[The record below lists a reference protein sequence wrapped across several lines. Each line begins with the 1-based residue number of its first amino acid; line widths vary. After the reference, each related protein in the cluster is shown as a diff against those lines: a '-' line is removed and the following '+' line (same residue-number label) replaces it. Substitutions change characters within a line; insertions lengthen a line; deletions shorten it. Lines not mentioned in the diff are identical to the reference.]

1 MVALIKRVAIFVS
14 FISMSCVAQASLI
27 VNGSFEQVIFEDGS
41 QSHGQVKNTNLA
53 DFQHKNKGWDI
64 FEVIPGWFTSVG
76 NGIEIQKNIVTRS
89 QDGNQHVELDSH
101 RRGGSNSMM
110 TQTLTSLIIGDE
122 YQLEYYYK
130 PRTNNQNDNG
140 INVYWFETGTSFSNS
155 IPAIYTSD
163 GTRRQQPNWQ
173 LQSMSFTAQA
183 TSMDLSFAA
192 TGSQNTLG
200 GLIDN
205 VSLVNVTQVPE
216 PSTLIMFLLPIGL
229 MVARS
234 KSQAK

>member
-1 MVALIKRVAIFVS
+1 MGAFIKRVAILAAF
-14 FISMSCVAQASLI
+14 FGMSSVAQASLI
-27 VNGSFEQVIFEDGS
+27 INGSFEQVIFEDGS
-41 QSHGQVKNTNLA
+41 LSHGQVKNTNLA
-53 DFQHKNKGWDI
+53 DFQQKNRGWDI

-76 NGIEIQKNIVTRS
+76 NGIEIHKNIVTSS

-101 RRGGSNSMM
+101 RRSGSNSMM
-110 TQTLTSLIIGDE
+110 TQTLTSLIIGNE

-140 INVYWFETGTSFSNS
+140 INVYWFETGTVFDNS
-155 IPAIYTSD
+155 ISAMHTSD

-173 LQSMSFTAQA
+173 LQTMSFTAQA

-192 TGSQNTLG
+192 TGTQNTLG

-229 MVARS
+229 MIARS
-234 KSQAK
+234 KRQAK